1 MTNPSDRQ
9 LPIEPG
15 AVPVSPGLDDV
26 MQNTAEPPASFSAPP
41 EYSVLDR
48 RTIGICAAAVVVAIG
63 AALAAQVLI
72 GLIGLVTNATFYGRL
87 STEFAA
93 PRFGTHNPLLIIAIP
108 VGGAIIVGLMARYG
122 SAAIRGHG
130 IPEVM
135 ERVLYGESRIPAR
148 VLFLKPISA
157 AIAIG
162 TGGPFGAEGPII
174 ATGGA
179 LGSLVGQ
186 VVHVTVDERKTLLA
200 AGAAAGMAATFGSP
214 VSAVLLAVE
223 LLLFEY
229 RPRSLIPVALAAA
242 VATAI
247 RAAFSGTAPIFAIAP
262 LAQPSGIALAA
273 YAVLG
278 LFIGVCAV
286 GVTKFCYGIEDFF
299 ERAGE
304 HLHIHW
310 MWFPAFGAIVV
321 GVVGIFSPRTLGVGY
336 ENITDLL
343 SGAIVGRALLVL
355 VVLKLISWAVY
366 LGSGTSGG
374 TLAPLFTIGAGLGAW
389 IGEQCAVLAP
399 WLGVDAHVAGLV
411 GMAAIFA
418 GASHALLTSVV
429 FAFETTR
436 QPLGLLPLLAG
447 CTASYLVALLLN
459 RHSIMTEKLARRG
472 ASLRTDYAVD
482 FLGQVMVRD
491 VATRDVVTVRAS
503 DTIADARAFIS
514 NAPTNATHQGFPVLS
529 DSGRVLG
536 VVMRRELFEVTRDET
551 ESVLQAVRRP
561 PIVVFD
567 DSTLRDAADQMV
579 KEEVGR
585 LPVVERETPHR
596 LVGIISRSDLLSA
609 HGPRLDAARRVQAAR
624 KLASW
629 SPGR

>member
-1 MTNPSDRQ
+1 VTNPSDKE

-15 AVPVSPGLDDV
+15 AVPVAPGLEDAAANA
-26 MQNTAEPPASFSAPP
+26 NTSSTAFRAPP
-41 EYSVLDR
+41 EYAAVDK
-48 RTIGICAAAVVVAIG
+48 RTIGICAGAIVVALG
-63 AALAAQVLI
+63 AGLAAQLLI
-72 GLIGLVTNATFYGRL
+72 RLIGLVTNATFYGRL

-148 VLFLKPISA
+148 VLFLKPLSA

-186 VVHVTVDERKTLLA
+186 FVHITADERKTLLA

-247 RAAFSGTAPIFAIAP
+247 RVMFNGTAPIFEIAA
-262 LAQPSGIALAA
+262 LAQPTGLALVA

-278 LFIGVCAV
+278 MFIGACAA
-286 GVTKFCYGIEDFF
+286 GITRFTYGIEDAF
-299 ERAGE
+299 EKFGE
-304 HLHIHW
+304 RFHIHW
-310 MWFPAFGAIVV
+310 MWWPALGAIVV
-321 GVVGIFSPRTLGVGY
+321 GGVGVIAPRTLGVGY
-336 ENITDLL
+336 ENITDLI

-374 TLAPLFTIGAGLGAW
+374 TLAPLFTIGAGMGAW
-389 IGEQCAVLAP
+389 IGEQCAALAP

-436 QPLGLLPLLAG
+436 QPFGLLPLLAG
-447 CTASYLVALLLN
+447 CTASYLIALLLN

-482 FLGQVMVRD
+482 YLGQVLVRD
-491 VATRDVVTVRAS
+491 VATRDVVTLKAA
-503 DTIADARAFIS
+503 DTIAQAREWIARGGS
-514 NAPTNATHQGFPVLS
+514 SATHQGFPVLA
-529 DSGRVLG
+529 DNGVVLG
-536 VVMRRELFEVTRDET
+536 VLTRRDLLDPACDAMRTVAQSISR
-551 ESVLQAVRRP
+551 AP
-561 PIVVFD
+561 VVVYED
-567 DSTLRDAADQMV
+567 NTLRDAADQMV
-579 KEEVGR
+579 AESVGR
-585 LPVVERETPHR
+585 LPVVEREEPHR

-609 HGPRLDAARRVQAAR
+609 HAPRLNAASRVQR
-624 KLASW
+624 GRRLAS
-629 SPGR
+629 